1 LNDWNLSRSRYWGT
15 PLPIWRSED
24 GEEKCIGSV
33 QELWDEI
40 EKSVAAGF
48 MHSNPYKDKGF
59 VPGDYSE
66 ANYNKID
73 LHRPYVDDI
82 ILVSPTGKPMKREL
96 DLIDVWFDSGSMP
109 YAQLHYPFE
118 NKELIDKG
126 EFYPADF
133 IAEGVDQT
141 RGWFFTLHAI
151 ATMVFDSVAFKSVI
165 SNGLVLDKNGNKMSK
180 RLGNAVDPFD
190 QVEKYGSDAVRW
202 YMISNSSPWD
212 NLKYDEA
219 GVEEVSRKFFGTL
232 YNTYSFFALY
242 ANVDNFDPSAPQ
254 VPVEE
259 RPEIDRWIISL
270 LNSLVAE
277 VTADI
282 DDYEPTKA
290 TRAISAFVG
299 DNLSNWYVRLNRKR
313 FWGGGMTTD
322 KLAAYQTLYECL
334 KTVSLL
340 MAPFAPFYSDQ
351 LYRDLTGST
360 TSVHLA
366 KYPEACDGLIDKVL
380 EERQHIAQEI
390 TSMVLSL
397 RRKKALKVRQPLQA
411 IMIPVLND
419 RQKETIEAV
428 ADLILNEVNVK
439 EIRYVGNDAGVLV
452 KRIKP
457 NFKALGPKYGKI
469 MKALAQKLTS
479 LSQDAINKFEQSGSI
494 TLEVNGQQAV
504 VDVADVEI
512 ISEDIPGWLVANEGS
527 LTVALDIQLTPELKQ
542 EGTARELV
550 NRIQNVR
557 KSKNFDITDKIVVKI
572 EPNDNCKAAVEQF
585 AGYIAKQVLA
595 VSVTVEPVSPDEAI
609 ELDMDDY
616 RLNVAV
622 EKA

>member
-1 LNDWNLSRSRYWGT
+1 
-15 PLPIWRSED
+15 
-24 GEEKCIGSV
+24 
-33 QELWDEI
+33 
-40 EKSVAAGF
+40 
-48 MHSNPYKDKGF
+48 
-59 VPGDYSE
+59 
-66 ANYNKID
+66 
-73 LHRPYVDDI
+73 
-82 ILVSPTGKPMKREL
+82 
-96 DLIDVWFDSGSMP
+96 
-109 YAQLHYPFE
+109 
-118 NKELIDKG
+118 
-126 EFYPADF
+126 
-133 IAEGVDQT
+133 
-141 RGWFFTLHAI
+141 
-151 ATMVFDSVAFKSVI
+151 
-165 SNGLVLDKNGNKMSK
+165 
-180 RLGNAVDPFD
+180 
-190 QVEKYGSDAVRW
+190 
-202 YMISNSSPWD
+202 
-212 NLKYDEA
+212 
-219 GVEEVSRKFFGTL
+219 
-232 YNTYSFFALY
+232 
-242 ANVDNFDPSAPQ
+242 
-254 VPVEE
+254 
-259 RPEIDRWIISL
+259 
-270 LNSLVAE
+270 
-277 VTADI
+277 
-282 DDYEPTKA
+282 
-290 TRAISAFVG
+290 
-299 DNLSNWYVRLNRKR
+299 
-313 FWGGGMTTD
+313 MTTD

>member
-1 LNDWNLSRSRYWGT
+1 
-15 PLPIWRSED
+15 
-24 GEEKCIGSV
+24 
-33 QELWDEI
+33 
-40 EKSVAAGF
+40 
-48 MHSNPYKDKGF
+48 M
-59 VPGDYSE
+59 
-66 ANYNKID
+66 
-73 LHRPYVDDI
+73 
-82 ILVSPTGKPMKREL
+82 
-96 DLIDVWFDSGSMP
+96 
-109 YAQLHYPFE
+109 
-118 NKELIDKG
+118 
-126 EFYPADF
+126 
-133 IAEGVDQT
+133 
-141 RGWFFTLHAI
+141 
-151 ATMVFDSVAFKSVI
+151 
-165 SNGLVLDKNGNKMSK
+165 
-180 RLGNAVDPFD
+180 
-190 QVEKYGSDAVRW
+190 
-202 YMISNSSPWD
+202 
-212 NLKYDEA
+212 
-219 GVEEVSRKFFGTL
+219 
-232 YNTYSFFALY
+232 
-242 ANVDNFDPSAPQ
+242 
-254 VPVEE
+254 
-259 RPEIDRWIISL
+259 
-270 LNSLVAE
+270 
-277 VTADI
+277 
-282 DDYEPTKA
+282 
-290 TRAISAFVG
+290 
-299 DNLSNWYVRLNRKR
+299 
-313 FWGGGMTTD
+313 
-322 KLAAYQTLYECL
+322 
-334 KTVSLL
+334 
-340 MAPFAPFYSDQ
+340 
-351 LYRDLTGST
+351 
-360 TSVHLA
+360 HLA

-527 LTVALDIQLTPELKQ
+527 LTVALDIQLTPALKQ

-585 AGYIAKQVLA
+585 ASYIAKQVLA
-595 VSVTVEPVSPDEAI
+595 VSVTVEPVIPDEAI